1 MAQQHYALVQKN
13 GCHPLKVKVQ
23 PSTTAASDKN
33 KALAKKTSI
42 LDNAVRAELEEIFHT
57 YADLYPNAKLLEEKR
72 QRDTLLQAA
81 SAASSFQNQQENCDT
96 QSKKKPRRGFFTF
109 LFGSRDEAE
118 VDHDTT
124 KMSTNDSGN
133 DDDEDDDDS
142 RLTYRNTTNDEDDG
156 ILCGTINS
164 LDTSCIPLEVY
175 NVARSHLTS
184 TRMRRENPNSFRWGP
199 RSRQLTQQQSQYT
212 KPRTESESSDMFI
225 AVGLGEIAELGGSHT
240 PISATRSASGKRS
253 SSSQIFYTSDRDELL
268 EYAERTQQFDL
279 PSVRGTVLSQNCIA
293 VSWGFLDGIT
303 VFYRRRMS
311 MSSNNDNFCCDDAA
325 GEGWD
330 AIWWLGPSGPVLE
343 SMTSDAKDLF
353 HDDQEQPGSPL
364 LKISDCVALHVEAPT
379 KQVTEEDESIV
390 VTLVISRLGGYIEL
404 VPLPTEL
411 WKGPILVPN
420 NYRQHKKNSAH
431 AKSKRGR
438 HPQPYHYTTGE
449 NIASPLNT
457 VALTTLD
464 YHLDVQTLEVFR
476 TDVNSESIWNNH
488 EYPHGPPAEF
498 LLCASGLSVEGGFG
512 DTITFW
518 AISTIFSPEE
528 STTPT
533 NPKGST
539 DFQLHSCLLEAIWT
553 NTGSPVSIF
562 ATSGIMSRWR
572 TPRQVELRD
581 VTVSKRDEEE
591 SSQNQTPVTT
601 LTTTAPI
608 VSMQFSGCDGSKSNH
623 SGPFLSVLDF
633 NGGVQIFDCSVL
645 ARVAAQNMTHHEYG
659 QYRDTESE
667 QDKTQLPFH
676 LVKSVVLRNEVATAL
691 QKHPMIR
698 PTVGNFHWLGRIGVG
713 GVEFLPPIVF
723 ILNHSRKLVIATFN
737 FLEDDDI
744 TNTQQT
750 LKEGPLKTSVIHV
763 SFPAS
768 GAAISN
774 LEDNSLSFVSWQIRG
789 PASIAQTSA
798 YFLKF
803 FVLKKLQPMAIVE
816 TLARE
821 SKHREAIQS
830 AKKLSEYEQNALAA
844 VIKNCYKNM
853 WEIERDV
860 DSLKAINDEPYII
873 REALA
878 IYESDISDNGLTLEK
893 LRSVLQLALRV
904 FLREEDEKIQKIRS
918 YFVRLGT
925 YELLSKR
932 FKSEPSLKKFMD
944 EFKELNLLS
953 LSLQLAERGDVGAL
967 TIVLFRHRF
976 EVHRNLLSILAALP
990 LPLTS
995 TLYCH
1000 LFPVVDQG
1008 NFSDFFLHSSQC
1020 ISKLPWSHMP
1030 QYISETMRISTVFG
1044 TSDEMIVLEYN
1055 KVLYDRFDDEAI
1067 SEALVASWF
1076 VKRAKRAQTFVGN
1089 ADDVI
1094 NLCVFGL
1101 KCSSPY
1107 LDESSLMIADPYVQE
1122 LHKTWRTG
1130 LSLRRMLLDQVVSID
1145 GDSINTDDLLGTNL
1159 VELLD
1164 LILGRGSHSSD
1175 ILYQFREFV
1184 QPLVTEMYISSSND
1198 NLDEALVAF
1207 CLKEAIRYRDL
1218 ETIGAKRVLAS
1229 AIVIAENSKASMHMR
1244 DRLVKQKE
1252 SLIELVMTVTK
1263 EVSKNLDTAV
1273 LSFDDTKELIGSIWR
1288 LYETLPARLISS
1300 ELEYELKIEAFYQ
1313 DLVGMDILSGWPG
1326 CKQPFAF
1333 FNKRQIKRYKT
1344 DHEFEKVYCDVLE
1357 ICKSFFATVTVITST
1372 RNEVALFHDLLCDI
1386 RSLNEVCF
1394 GSSLDI
1400 STVVCKHV
1408 IPALLQKGYFEIVA
1422 SYLGSD
1428 STVGDKQKI
1437 QDSVLEYVDEA
1448 MFSER
1453 DDNSRISDAIK
1464 CQQILIPLLDSSLE
1478 SIFQSNRRYL
1488 DASRFV
1494 SNVLFDGKLGTPL
1507 KPLDFKEMHA
1517 LDAIEKVLQ
1526 KVPECIGCGCS
1537 RWMDS
1542 AYARDA
1548 NNLLRQAESPT
1559 GVILDENQNK
1569 ELPDLPGGGVFHLAT
1584 ILGLES
1590 KTSALAVKCRVI
1602 HYALQIGLHGAAA
1615 SIARTLIYDREFG
1628 SYTNLTMDSVIL
1640 GAIAEVVSTENYL
1653 DQMTKKELCQTVL
1666 CRFKTKLL
1674 KNSEAFNTI
1683 LRVSSNLDRITSRFN
1698 HGIDCLPPGKKEHL
1712 LSRPIAR
1719 LYNHV
1724 LHEYNAVIQSLF
1736 TELASQTSHGLVN
1749 DSLMNALSRFTMYWC
1764 IHDSKTPKSFVDLR
1778 DKADF
1783 RDNLISGCAL
1793 ILQIPSAF
1801 TGGNCVDEL
1810 QKIALD
1816 QATSVDGEESFE
1828 TMNTFLLPDSNLV
1841 KKLTEIGFG
1850 DNEARRAVIM
1860 TGNAGYTDA
1869 LGWAA
1874 LHTTDSGINNPFF
1887 FLKPTNRK
1895 YVEEDSIRLLQKS
1908 LTELS
1913 RILEDPSHRST
1924 ILHNIANRL
1933 QVGNKPSDASDYI
1946 AETKA
1951 DSQKQIKTIQP
1962 VAHKIIRQKKEQR
1975 LAENISRVSTKD
1987 HADQEN
1993 SIVKV
1998 DSISLD
2004 HQKRSV
2010 QKRRRPPPPPP
2021 RAAIVP
2027 LSKCL
2032 TSATGTVSGR
2042 NIAEKSLIDREELR
2056 KRGQA
2061 ALNKLRSTKSNEP
2074 GNRKRLIEE
2083 GRTLLLN
2090 HSKPSST
2097 SSCQPKQLGLIKS
2110 LSSKQIM
2117 PQVEKTRRKTVS
2129 SREPINQSFIGNTDS
2144 THQLTR
2150 SPNGAD
2156 RNRVTK
2162 IDPTDKNEEDG
2173 GWDFDDF

>member
-1 MAQQHYALVQKN
+1 
-13 GCHPLKVKVQ
+13 
-23 PSTTAASDKN
+23 
-33 KALAKKTSI
+33 
-42 LDNAVRAELEEIFHT
+42 
-57 YADLYPNAKLLEEKR
+57 
-72 QRDTLLQAA
+72 
-81 SAASSFQNQQENCDT
+81 
-96 QSKKKPRRGFFTF
+96 
-109 LFGSRDEAE
+109 
-118 VDHDTT
+118 
-124 KMSTNDSGN
+124 
-133 DDDEDDDDS
+133 
-142 RLTYRNTTNDEDDG
+142 
-156 ILCGTINS
+156 
-164 LDTSCIPLEVY
+164 
-175 NVARSHLTS
+175 
-184 TRMRRENPNSFRWGP
+184 
-199 RSRQLTQQQSQYT
+199 
-212 KPRTESESSDMFI
+212 MFI
-225 AVGLGEIAELGGSHT
+225 AVGLGEIVEFGGSDT
-240 PISATRSASGKRS
+240 PISATRPASGKLS

-268 EYAERTQQFDL
+268 EYAERTHQFDL
-279 PSVRGTVLSQNCIA
+279 SSVRGTVLSQNCIA

-303 VFYRRRMS
+303 VFYRRRMA
-311 MSSNNDNFCCDDAA
+311 MSNNNDNFCCDDAV
-325 GEGWD
+325 GVGWD
-330 AIWWLGPSGPVLE
+330 AVWWLGPSGPVLE
-343 SMTSDAKDLF
+343 SMTSDAQDLF

-379 KQVTEEDESIV
+379 KQLPEEEESMV

-411 WKGPILVPN
+411 WKGPILAPN
-420 NYRQHKKNSAH
+420 NYRQHKENSVH
-431 AKSKRGR
+431 AKRKRGR
-438 HPQPYHYTTGE
+438 QPQHYHYTTGE

-464 YHLDVQTLEVFR
+464 YHLDVQALEVFR
-476 TDVNSESIWNNH
+476 TDVNSETIWNNH

-512 DTITFW
+512 ETITFW
-518 AISTIFSPEE
+518 AISTIFSPKE

-533 NPKGST
+533 NPKDSI

-562 ATSGIMSRWR
+562 ATSGIMGRWR

-581 VTVSKRDEEE
+581 ITVSKRNEEE
-591 SSQNQTPVTT
+591 SSQSQTPVTT

-645 ARVAAQNMTHHEYG
+645 ARVAAQNMTQHEHG
-659 QYRDTESE
+659 QYRETESE
-667 QDKTQLPFH
+667 QDQTQLPFH
-676 LVKSVVLRNEVATAL
+676 LVKSVVFRSEVATAL
-691 QKHPMIR
+691 QKHLVIR

-713 GVEFLPPIVF
+713 EVEFLPPIVF
-723 ILNHSRKLVIATFN
+723 ILNHSRKLVIATFD
-737 FLEDDDI
+737 LLKDDDI
-744 TNTQQT
+744 TSTQQT
-750 LKEGPLKTSVIHV
+750 RKEGPLKTSVIPV
-763 SFPAS
+763 PFPAS
-768 GAAISN
+768 GATISN

-789 PASIAQTSA
+789 PTSH
-798 YFLKF
+798 FLKF
-803 FVLKKLQPMAIVE
+803 FVLKKLQPMAIIE

-830 AKKLSEYEQNALAA
+830 AKKLPEYEQNALAA

-873 REALA
+873 REAIS

-893 LRSVLQLALRV
+893 LRSVLQLALRI

-918 YFVRLGT
+918 FFVRLGT
-925 YELLSKR
+925 YELLSKK
-932 FKSEPSLKKFMD
+932 FKSEPSLEKFMR
-944 EFKELNLLS
+944 EFKELDLIS
-953 LSLQLAERGDVGAL
+953 LSQQLAERGDVGAL
-967 TIVLFRHRF
+967 TIILFRHRF

-1000 LFPVVDQG
+1000 LFPVVDKG
-1008 NFSDFFLHSSQC
+1008 NFSDFFLDSSQC

-1044 TSDEMIVLEYN
+1044 TSDEMVVLEYN
-1055 KVLYDRFDDEAI
+1055 KVLYDRFDDETI
-1067 SEALVASWF
+1067 SEALVAGWF

-1094 NLCVFGL
+1094 NLCEFGL

-1107 LDESSLMIADPYVQE
+1107 LDETNLKVAIPNVQE
-1122 LHKTWRTG
+1122 LHKTWRTA
-1130 LSLRRMLLDQVVSID
+1130 LSLQRMLLDQLVSVD
-1145 GDSINTDDLLGTNL
+1145 GDSINTDDLMGTNL

-1164 LILGRGSHSSD
+1164 LVLGRGSHSSD
-1175 ILYQFREFV
+1175 ILYQFREYV
-1184 QPLVTEMYISSSND
+1184 QPLVMEMYISSSND

-1207 CLKEAIRYRDL
+1207 CLKEAIRCRDL
-1218 ETIGAKRVLAS
+1218 KTIGAKRSLAS
-1229 AIVIAENSKASMHMR
+1229 AMVIAENSKASMHRR
-1244 DRLVKQKE
+1244 DRLIKQKE
-1252 SLIELVMTVTK
+1252 NLIELVMTVTK

-1300 ELEYELKIEAFYQ
+1300 ELEYELKIQAFYQ
-1313 DLVGMDILSGWPG
+1313 DLVGMDLLSRWPG

-1333 FNKRQIKRYKT
+1333 FNMRQIKRNKT
-1344 DHEFEKVYCDVLE
+1344 DHVFEEEYSDVLE
-1357 ICKSFFATVTVITST
+1357 ICKSFFATATVITSA
-1372 RNEVALFHDLLCDI
+1372 RDEVALFHDLLCDI

-1428 STVGDKQKI
+1428 STVGDKEKI
-1437 QDSVLEYVDEA
+1437 QYSVLEYIDEA
-1448 MFSER
+1448 IFSER
-1453 DDNSRISDAIK
+1453 DDKSRISDAIK
-1464 CQQILIPLLDSSLE
+1464 CQQVLEPLLDSSLE

-1494 SNVLFDGKLGTPL
+1494 STVLFDGKLGNPL
-1507 KPLDFKEMHA
+1507 KPLDFKEMNA

-1537 RWMDS
+1537 QWMDS

-1548 NNLLRQAESPT
+1548 NNLLRQAESRT
-1559 GVILDENQNK
+1559 GVILDENQNNALPD
-1569 ELPDLPGGGVFHLAT
+1569 LPDLPGGGVFHLAT

-1590 KTSALAVKCRVI
+1590 KTSALVVKCRVI
-1602 HYALQIGLHGAAA
+1602 HYALQIGFHGAAA

-1674 KNSEAFNTI
+1674 KYSEAFNTI

-1698 HGIDCLPPGKKEHL
+1698 HDVDSLSSGKKERL

-1724 LHEYNAVIQSLF
+1724 FHEYNAVIHSLF
-1736 TELASQTSHGLVN
+1736 TDLASQTSHGMVN
-1749 DSLMNALSRFTMYWC
+1749 DSLMNALSRFVMYWC

-1793 ILQIPSAF
+1793 ILQIPSVF
-1801 TGGNCVDEL
+1801 TGENCVDEL

-1828 TMNTFLLPDSNLV
+1828 TMNIFVLPDLNLV
-1841 KKLTEIGFG
+1841 KKLTDRGFG

-1874 LHTTDSGINNPFF
+1874 LHTTDPGVNNPLFI
-1887 FLKPTNRK
+1887 LKPTNRK
-1895 YVEEDSIRLLQKS
+1895 YVEEGSIRLLQKS

-1913 RILEDPSHRST
+1913 RILEDPSYRSA
-1924 ILHNIANRL
+1924 ILHQIANRF
-1933 QVGNKPSDASDYI
+1933 QVGYKPSDSSHYI
-1946 AETKA
+1946 TETKA
-1951 DSQKQIKTIQP
+1951 DSQKQKKTVQP
-1962 VAHKIIRQKKEQR
+1962 VAQKIIRQKNEQR
-1975 LAENISRVSTKD
+1975 LAEKISRESTKD
-1987 HADQEN
+1987 HTDQEN

-1998 DSISLD
+1998 DSTSMD

-2010 QKRRRPPPPPP
+2010 QQRRRPPPPPP

-2027 LSKCL
+2027 VSKSL
-2032 TSATGTVSGR
+2032 TSTTGTVSGGE
-2042 NIAEKSLIDREELR
+2042 IAEKSLIDREELR

-2061 ALNKLRSTKSNEP
+2061 ALNKLRSTKSKP
-2074 GNRKRLIEE
+2074 GNRKKLIEE

-2090 HSKPSST
+2090 HTKPPST
-2097 SSCQPKQLGLIKS
+2097 SSSQPKELGLITP
-2110 LSSKQIM
+2110 LSSKQIL

-2129 SREPINQSFIGNTDS
+2129 SREPTTQSFISNTDS

-2150 SPNGAD
+2150 STNGA
-2156 RNRVTK
+2156 NVKRVTK